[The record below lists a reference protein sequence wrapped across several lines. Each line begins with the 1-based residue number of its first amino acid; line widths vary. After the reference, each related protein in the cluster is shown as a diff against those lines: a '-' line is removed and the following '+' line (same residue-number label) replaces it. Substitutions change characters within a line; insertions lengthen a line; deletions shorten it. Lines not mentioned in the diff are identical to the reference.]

1 MVTETERREVTRNI
15 RENYVCGGLG
25 YKMASSYNIAMA
37 IGMNPGILVGD
48 IELWER
54 LADLIEP
61 SPSCEFRDA
70 EEQEGKEQDM
80 KFEMLG
86 VVNSITGV
94 IFDLR
99 QKVEVSEVD
108 VNGEGASIT
117 FTVPVDQAKNLFG
130 KVAKITVEVEE

>member
-1 MVTETERREVTRNI
+1 
-15 RENYVCGGLG
+15 
-25 YKMASSYNIAMA
+25 
-37 IGMNPGILVGD
+37 
-48 IELWER
+48 
-54 LADLIEP
+54 
-61 SPSCEFRDA
+61 
-70 EEQEGKEQDM
+70 M

>member
-1 MVTETERREVTRNI
+1 MTATNDDRARVAQALREMETPTWPTLTEAVMGHVATREKV
-15 RENYVCGGLG
+15 L
-25 YKMASSYNIAMA
+25 
-37 IGMNPGILVGD
+37 
-48 IELWER
+48 ER
-54 LADLIEP
+54 LAELIEP
-61 SPSCEFRDA
+61 DTTSDTTKTVEDTT
-70 EEQEGKEQDM
+70 KL

-99 QKVEVSEVD
+99 QKVEASEVD